1 MEEETLPLFGRYVVQ
16 KMKEQGYATRKEL
29 AKRSHLPL
37 STICSYINGIFFPSE
52 KYLKKLA
59 PALGVE
65 PIEIEQLRPSP
76 ENPRPVYIPR
86 QRREALIETLSR
98 IEMTQSRLEQQV
110 EELCRKWSSLD
121 TLMNTYTLLL
131 QRYLDLERK

>member
-29 AKRSHLPL
+29 AKHTHLPL
-37 STICSYINGIFFPSE
+37 STICGYINGIFFPSE

-59 PALGVE
+59 SALGVE
-65 PIEIEQLRPSP
+65 PIEMEQLRPSL
-76 ENPRPVYIPR
+76 ENPSIPR
-86 QRREALIETLSR
+86 KRRKALIETLTR
-98 IEMTQSRLEQQV
+98 IETTQSRLEQRV
-110 EELCRKWSSLD
+110 EELSRKWSSLD